1 MDTETLRA
9 RYKPDRVQ
17 ILLIGESPP
26 VGGTFFYAANS
37 NLFRY
42 TREAFEA
49 ALDRTWASDDDFLMF
64 LKQCGFYLEDLC
76 LEPVNGLASA
86 DRRAARCT
94 GEESLAERLAS
105 ISPEAVCV
113 TPKAIASNVE
123 RAVSTAGLD
132 VVPTLLP
139 FPAMSWQAA
148 YVTEMTTFLRRVR
161 LDT

>member
-49 ALDRTWASDDDFLMF
+49 ALECTWASDDDFLTF
-64 LKQCGFYLEDLC
+64 LKKCGFYLEDLC
-76 LEPVNGLASA
+76 LEPVNGLGPA
-86 DRRAARCT
+86 DRRAVRRT
-94 GEESLAERLAS
+94 GETPLAERLAS
-105 ISPEAVCV
+105 LRPKAICV
-113 TPKAIASNVE
+113 TPKAIARNAE

-132 VVPTLLP
+132 AMLTVLP

-148 YVTEMTTFLRRVR
+148 YVSEMAAFLRRVHP
-161 LDT
+161 DA